1 MSGRR
6 EILWEYGTF
15 ELITLESMASN
26 SRFASAVS
34 TNGEFLGPG

>member
-15 ELITLESMASN
+15 ELITLESHGKQQPLCLGC
-26 SRFASAVS
+26 VPH
-34 TNGEFLGPG
+34 NG